1 MFRWGQHPADKDT
14 IHEALSRT
22 KFPSISPVCSVAA
35 APSKALR
42 GRDSGAIYSLSGVVL
57 APRITRE
64 RPAQR
69 PRRHRARKLP
79 PPREGRSR
87 PLRRNR
93 QPLPRE
99 VPSMNDLLDH
109 QAQSIPLTLRS
120 IRAIGTTATV
130 VVQDPNGANAA
141 ERILR
146 ADLEAIAA
154 NAVSTAAIVWGRT
167 AFQHLNR
174 FDQSVRIVRHDG
186 RVVCINGWP
195 EESAP

>member
-1 MFRWGQHPADKDT
+1 
-14 IHEALSRT
+14 
-22 KFPSISPVCSVAA
+22 
-35 APSKALR
+35 
-42 GRDSGAIYSLSGVVL
+42 
-57 APRITRE
+57 
-64 RPAQR
+64 
-69 PRRHRARKLP
+69 
-79 PPREGRSR
+79 
-87 PLRRNR
+87 
-93 QPLPRE
+93 
-99 VPSMNDLLDH
+99 MNDLLDH